1 MRIDKYLWCVRYYKT
16 RNIAAEAIKKNHIS
30 VNGNV
35 VKPSK
40 EIIPSD
46 VIMIKRDQIFYSLKV
61 LEIPKNR
68 VAAKIVDLYRID
80 TTSPEE
86 LAKLEQLKL
95 NRTQFDYQ
103 GEGRPTKKD
112 RRAIDDFLDVE
123 DDEGWD

>member
-16 RNIAAEAIKKNHIS
+16 RNIAAEAIKKNHIM
-30 VNGNV
+30 VNGSV
-35 VKPSK
+35 AKPSK

-46 VIMIKRDQIFYSLKV
+46 VITIKRDQINYQLKV

-95 NRTQFDYQ
+95 NRSQFDYQ

-112 RRAIDDFLDVE
+112 RRAIDEFLDME